1 MTGDRPSGGP
11 PPPGGPPKG
20 RLIRRPGAIDRR
32 KLTEEEVRALLSK
45 PLIEGTTGIAA
56 PVLAGFS
63 LALVGVIAQDPTHF
77 RWPGATLA
85 ALMVPI
91 FCLLYAVRVGARA
104 RGIIGETDYDKEAY
118 EILSRR
124 TVRMYGIGIGSLWA
138 CIAMTV
144 APPLSGER
152 EAAFRWAAFALAI
165 AASVVEVV
173 WTISKLLS
181 PTLARIF
188 WVEINR
194 PLPEGWRRRLRH

>member
-1 MTGDRPSGGP
+1 MTGDRPLGGP
-11 PPPGGPPKG
+11 PPPGRPPRG
-20 RLIRRPGAIDRR
+20 RRLIRRPGAIDRR
-32 KLTEEEVRALLSK
+32 KLTEEEALALLSK

-63 LALVGVIAQDPTHF
+63 LALIGVIAQDPTHF

-85 ALMVPI
+85 ALTIPI

-104 RGIIGETDYDKEAY
+104 RGIAGETNYDKKVY

-124 TVRMYGIGIGSLWA
+124 TVRMYGIGICSLWA

-152 EAAFRWAAFALAI
+152 EVAFRWAAFALAI
-165 AASVVEVV
+165 AASAVEAV
-173 WTISKLLS
+173 WTTSKLWS
-181 PTLARIF
+181 STLARIF
-188 WVEINR
+188 WAEINR
-194 PLPEGWRRRLRH
+194 SGPER